1 LKLKKSWGKI
11 FYWEKVYMD
20 KMDDISGSIEVFERT
35 IINEYIQMDR
45 FGVYMDDSGSVYLS
59 DMYVKEESRGQ
70 GVGGEVMGRL
80 CEFADTN
87 GLDIR
92 CIPSS
97 DDDGGGDERL
107 MRFYG
112 RFGFV
117 VDSDYG
123 CGVVSMV
130 RKSGGNNKW

>member
-1 LKLKKSWGKI
+1 MNTI
-11 FYWEKVYMD
+11 NER
-20 KMDDISGSIEVFERT
+20 IEYFERN
-35 IINEYIQMDR
+35 IINEYTQIDR

-70 GVGGEVMGRL
+70 GVGGEIMGRL
-80 CEFADTN
+80 CEFADGH

-107 MRFYG
+107 LRFYG
-112 RFGFV
+112 RYGFV

-123 CGVVSMV
+123 YGVVSMV
-130 RKSGGNNKW
+130 RKSVKR

>member
-1 LKLKKSWGKI
+1 
-11 FYWEKVYMD
+11 MD

-70 GVGGEVMGRL
+70 GVGGEVMGWL

-112 RFGFV
+112 RYGFV
-117 VDSDYG
+117 VESDYG
-123 CGVVSMV
+123 YGVVSMV
-130 RKSGGNNKW
+130 RKSVKR